1 LCYDPP
7 VKRFNW
13 NSDKGEQLR
22 QQRGISFEEILFHIE
37 SGDILDILEHPNP
50 HRYAGQRIL
59 VVAVNEYAYLVPYV
73 EDDDEVF
80 LKTIIPSRKATK
92 KYLAK

>member
-1 LCYDPP
+1 

-22 QQRGISFEEILFHIE
+22 QERGISFEEILFHIE
-37 SGDILDILEHPNP
+37 CGDILDILEHPNP
-50 HRYAGQRIL
+50 QRYAGQRIL

-73 EDDDEVF
+73 EDNDEVF
-80 LKTIIPSRKATK
+80 LKTIIPSRKATR

>member
-1 LCYDPP
+1 

-22 QQRGISFEEILFHIE
+22 QERGISFEEILFHIE
-37 SGDILDILEHPNP
+37 CGDILDILEHPNP
-50 HRYAGQRIL
+50 QRYAGQRIL

-73 EDDDEVF
+73 EDNDEVF

>member
-1 LCYDPP
+1 M
-7 VKRFNW
+7 KRFNW

-22 QQRGISFEEILFHIE
+22 QDRGISFEEILFHIE
-37 SGDILDILEHPNP
+37 CGDILDILEHPNP
-50 HRYAGQRIL
+50 QRYAGQRIL

-73 EDDDEVF
+73 EDDGEVF

>member
-1 LCYDPP
+1 M
-7 VKRFNW
+7 KRFNW

-22 QQRGISFEEILFHIE
+22 QKRGISFEEILFHIE
-37 SGDILDILEHPNP
+37 CGDILDILEHPNP
-50 HRYAGQRIL
+50 QRYAGQRIL

-73 EDDDEVF
+73 EDDNEVF

-92 KYLAK
+92 KYMAK

>member
-1 LCYDPP
+1 M
-7 VKRFNW
+7 KRFNW

-22 QQRGISFEEILFHIE
+22 QERGISFEEILFHIE
-37 SGDILDILEHPNP
+37 CGDILEILEHPNP
-50 HRYAGQRIL
+50 QRYAGQRIL

-92 KYLAK
+92 KSLAK

>member
-1 LCYDPP
+1 LIQALDILH
-7 VKRFNW
+7 R
-13 NSDKGEQLR
+13 
-22 QQRGISFEEILFHIE
+22 SFEEILFHIE
-37 SGDILDILEHPNP
+37 CGDILDILKHPNTQ
-50 HRYAGQRIL
+50 RYAGQRIL

-73 EDDDEVF
+73 EDNDEVF